1 MGRVPRIKQRKD
13 MISLSS
19 CEGLHAALSSGG
31 VMVAP
36 KGVYI
41 YHKMN
46 QSPDIV
52 DCNMWLCSIMQQ
64 INKIR

>member
-36 KGVYI
+36 KGGVYI
-41 YHKMN
+41 PQN
-46 QSPDIV
+46 EPV
-52 DCNMWLCSIMQQ
+52 T
-64 INKIR
+64 